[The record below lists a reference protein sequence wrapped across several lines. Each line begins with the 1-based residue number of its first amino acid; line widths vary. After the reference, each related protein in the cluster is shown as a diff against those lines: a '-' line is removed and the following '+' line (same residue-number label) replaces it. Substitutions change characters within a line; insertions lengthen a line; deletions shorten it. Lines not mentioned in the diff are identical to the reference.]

1 MALENTTIAN
11 LVPSE
16 KLLNGLVEM
25 RVAESNEFRNAGLMV
40 SSPLVN
46 EVASGGP
53 RKVSIPFLNP
63 LATDEVNIGT
73 DDLTQIANSGKLT
86 ADEFAALRH
95 DLNYGW
101 GASDLARM
109 VTGYDA
115 MSGITA
121 GIAGYWTAIEKQIA
135 VSTLTGLMDVDTDLV
150 FDAAKA
156 ETFSVDHV
164 IDAALAKG
172 ENDKMLTTLVV
183 HPRVRAQLQ
192 KAEGNQFIPA
202 SKTDIGF
209 DTYAGYKLIYSNA
222 MTVFQEGEE
231 GEEVTYANSA
241 LVGDGFFAYG
251 LGSQPNPM
259 EVERV
264 PGGGRG
270 AGGERLWSRRSI
282 VCHPQGFDYVGNV
295 APAISAL
302 ATASNWNLAIDADEV
317 AVQFIVSKL

>member
-46 EVASGGP
+46 ALASGGG
-53 RKVSIPFLNP
+53 RKGSIPFLNP

-73 DDLTQIANSGKLT
+73 DDLTQIGNSGKLT
-86 ADEFAALRH
+86 ADEFTALRH

-121 GIAGYWTAIEKQIA
+121 GIAGYWTSIEKQIA
-135 VSTLTGLMDVDTDLV
+135 VSTLTGLMGVDTDLV
-150 FDAAKA
+150 FDGGK
-156 ETFSVDHV
+156 ETAFEVDHIV
-164 IDAALAKG
+164 DAALAKG

-192 KAEGNQFIPA
+192 KAEGNQFIPS

-222 MTVFQEGEE
+222 MTVFEE
-231 GEEVTYANSA
+231 ESVTYANSA

-282 VCHPQGFDYVGNV
+282 VCHPQGFDYVGTV

-302 ATASNWNLAIDADEV
+302 GTASNWNLAIDADEV